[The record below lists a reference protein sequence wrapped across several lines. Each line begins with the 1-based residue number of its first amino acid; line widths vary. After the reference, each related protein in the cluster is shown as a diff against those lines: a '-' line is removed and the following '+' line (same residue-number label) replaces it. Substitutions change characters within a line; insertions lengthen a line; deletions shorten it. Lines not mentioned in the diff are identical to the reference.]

1 MPFDRRTLLLG
12 ALAVAAGCSTSV
24 SSAPPATGL
33 PGDTG
38 VLDPVPPAGRLPDP
52 ASPGGQATRH
62 TSLAMIGDSITAA
75 SSEALKAVLAN
86 AGFVEVTID
95 GDTGRRIDLGSGKQG
110 EPLAGAKVLAKML
123 DQGVD
128 PDVWVIALGTND
140 VGHYDAQPD
149 EYDHLID
156 EMLAQIPNSTPLVW
170 VDAFVSAQPK
180 ATLAWNALLRRKLSS
195 RGHAKVA
202 NWYALASDPKRDI
215 LRKDDLHP
223 NDNGVLVFADLVSQA
238 ATTVS

>member
-12 ALAVAAGCSTSV
+12 ALAVVVGCSTNA
-24 SSAPPATGL
+24 SSAPSATAR

-38 VLDPVPPAGRLPDP
+38 VLDPAPEAGGLPDA
-52 ASPGGQATRH
+52 ASPGGQASRR
-62 TSLAMIGDSITAA
+62 TSLAMIGDSITEA
-75 SSEALKAVLAN
+75 SIPALKGVLAN
-86 AGFVEVTID
+86 DGFVEVKID
-95 GDTGRRIDLGSGKQG
+95 GVTGRRIDLGSGKNG

-123 DQGVD
+123 DRGVD

-149 EYDHLID
+149 EYDRLID
-156 EMLAQIPNSTPLVW
+156 EVLAQIPGSKPVVW
-170 VDAFVSAQPK
+170 VDAFVSAQPE

-195 RGHAKVA
+195 RGHATVA
-202 NWYALASDPKRDI
+202 NWYVLASDPKRDI